1 MLGNTARLTTGH
13 PGFANIV
20 EQGRLA
26 VINMAHHGDDGCS
39 GFGCALLAGQ
49 RFLEAFLNLFV
60 ALEHNAMAEFFN
72 HQRRRILIEHLID
85 RGHHAKVH
93 QLFNHFTCFDRHLL
107 GQIADG
113 DVLGNAHV
121 INNFFGGLLKG
132 MLVGLIGELF
142 APASTT
148 TRNTRLCRFKVI
160 NRKVVATLLTARARD
175 TTALQATFTRPAT
188 QLVPSLGVVI
198 F

>member
-1 MLGNTARLTTGH
+1 M
-13 PGFANIV
+13 
-20 EQGRLA
+20 
-26 VINMAHHGDDGCS
+26 INMAHHRHDGCS
-39 GFGCALLAGQ
+39 GFGRALLAGQ
-49 RFLEAFLNLFV
+49 RLLEAFLNLLV
-60 ALEHNAMAEFFN
+60 TLEHNAMAEFFH

-148 TRNTRLCRFKVI
+148 AGNTRLCRFKVI
-160 NRKVVATLLTARARD
+160 NRKVVATLLTSRTGD
-175 TTALQATFTRPAT
+175 TTAL
-188 QLVPSLGVVI
+188 
-198 F
+198 